1 MSEKSPSL
9 MIKTILGHLE
19 SGLEK
24 LESGQ
29 LSPED
34 MELLVE
40 DAKELY
46 ERMVIMRYKIYETNV
61 LGVSAPVVSASIR
74 QPEIET
80 PIDLFGAIDLGSE
93 PEFEVTFASEET
105 PEEVAQVIYP
115 LEDESSEEELDQEE
129 ELEDEAADEFFEGET
144 EDKTHEETSFEN
156 ETVAEEVNENS
167 FASVDE
173 LEEEDEQEEE
183 GSFLD
188 QDESSLSEELV
199 EATEFN
205 NSDILEEEEEEQNT
219 APAPFIEETP
229 IEVTQTNY
237 EPQFSAD
244 QPIWMAEME
253 ANIRDNRSVFPLETL
268 AGAFTLNEKLQF
280 INELFDG
287 SSDDF
292 SGAVKQLDQLANM
305 DAARNMLTELSQT
318 FNWDT
323 ESEIVEDF
331 LYKICR
337 RHAAGA

>member
-1 MSEKSPSL
+1 

-93 PEFEVTFASEET
+93 PEFEVTFANEDPIIEE
-105 PEEVAQVIYP
+105 EKVSYP
-115 LEDESSEEELDQEE
+115 LEEEVEEELGFKNEILEEVIETEKESNFETDSFDEGTEESVIASSFENESSEE
-129 ELEDEAADEFFEGET
+129 DEVE
-144 EDKTHEETSFEN
+144 
-156 ETVAEEVNENS
+156 
-167 FASVDE
+167 
-173 LEEEDEQEEE
+173 EEE

-188 QDESSLSEELV
+188 QDEPSLSEELV

-205 NSDILEEEEEEQNT
+205 NSDILEEEEEAQNVN
-219 APAPFIEETP
+219 PEPFIEETP
-229 IEVTQTNY
+229 IEVPQTNY

-253 ANIRDNRSVFPLETL
+253 ANIRDNRSIFPLETL

-292 SGAVKQLDQLANM
+292 SSSVKQLDQLANM
-305 DAARNMLTELSQT
+305 DAARNMLAELSQS

-331 LYKICR
+331 IYKICR

>member
-93 PEFEVTFASEET
+93 PEFEVTFANEDPIIDEEK
-105 PEEVAQVIYP
+105 VSYP
-115 LEDESSEEELDQEE
+115 LEEEVEEELGFKNEILEDVIETEKESNFENDSFDEGTEESVIASSFENESSEED
-129 ELEDEAADEFFEGET
+129 EDE
-144 EDKTHEETSFEN
+144 
-156 ETVAEEVNENS
+156 
-167 FASVDE
+167 
-173 LEEEDEQEEE
+173 EEE

-205 NSDILEEEEEEQNT
+205 NSDILEEDEEAQNVE
-219 APAPFIEETP
+219 PEPFIEETP
-229 IEVTQTNY
+229 IEIPQTNY

-253 ANIRDNRSVFPLETL
+253 ANIRDNRSIFPLETL

-292 SGAVKQLDQLANM
+292 SSSVKQLDQLANM
-305 DAARNMLTELSQT
+305 DAARNMLAELSQS

>member
-1 MSEKSPSL
+1 

-19 SGLEK
+19 SGIDK

-61 LGVSAPVVSASIR
+61 LGVTAPVVSASIR
-74 QPEIET
+74 KPEIET
-80 PIDLFGAIDLGSE
+80 PIDLFGTVDLSTE
-93 PEFEVTFASEET
+93 PEFEVTFANEDPVVEDQA
-105 PEEVAQVIYP
+105 VVYP
-115 LEDESSEEELDQEE
+115 LE
-129 ELEDEAADEFFEGET
+129 EDAL
-144 EDKTHEETSFEN
+144 
-156 ETVAEEVNENS
+156 EEV
-167 FASVDE
+167 
-173 LEEEDEQEEE
+173 LEEEDTEAESLEHEEYLEDELETEFFEEE
-183 GSFLD
+183 A
-188 QDESSLSEELV
+188 EEELIE
-199 EATEFN
+199 EATEEAPLVDSQSEDSFVAEQL
-205 NSDILEEEEEEQNT
+205 STEILEEVLTSEE
-219 APAPFIEETP
+219 AH
-229 IEVTQTNY
+229 Y
-237 EPQFSAD
+237 EPQFSAS

-292 SGAVKQLDQLANM
+292 SASVKQLDQLANM
-305 DAARNMLTELSQT
+305 DAARNMLSELSQT

-337 RHAAGA
+337 RHATGA

>member
-1 MSEKSPSL
+1 

-19 SGLEK
+19 SGVEK

-80 PIDLFGAIDLGSE
+80 PIDLFGAIDLSAE
-93 PEFEVTFASEET
+93 PEFEVTFANEE
-105 PEEVAQVIYP
+105 PEVEAQTVVYP
-115 LEDESSEEELDQEE
+115 LEEDLDAT
-129 ELEDEAADEFFEGET
+129 L
-144 EDKTHEETSFEN
+144 
-156 ETVAEEVNENS
+156 
-167 FASVDE
+167 
-173 LEEEDEQEEE
+173 
-183 GSFLD
+183 
-188 QDESSLSEELV
+188 EELV
-199 EATEFN
+199 ENEDVLVQED
-205 NSDILEEEEEEQNT
+205 SEVLEEDASEEIIEDAPKDVEEDTSEEIIEDAPEEIEEDASEDVEEEPIQEVVTEQT
-219 APAPFIEETP
+219 FEDDSESQAH
-229 IEVTQTNY
+229 Y
-237 EPQFSAD
+237 EPQFSAN

-292 SGAVKQLDQLANM
+292 SASVKQLDQLASM
-305 DAARNMLTELSQT
+305 DAARNMLAELSQT

>member
-93 PEFEVTFASEET
+93 PEFEVTFANEDPIIEE
-105 PEEVAQVIYP
+105 EKVSYP
-115 LEDESSEEELDQEE
+115 LELDDEEETEEEEVIENSFASVDEPEVEEEQEE
-129 ELEDEAADEFFEGET
+129 EET
-144 EDKTHEETSFEN
+144 T
-156 ETVAEEVNENS
+156 ENS

-173 LEEEDEQEEE
+173 LEEVDEQEEE
-183 GSFLD
+183 
-188 QDESSLSEELV
+188 
-199 EATEFN
+199 A
-205 NSDILEEEEEEQNT
+205 QNVN
-219 APAPFIEETP
+219 PEPFIEETP
-229 IEVTQTNY
+229 IEVPQTNY

-253 ANIRDNRSVFPLETL
+253 ANIRDNRSIFPLETL

-292 SGAVKQLDQLANM
+292 SSSVKQLDQLANM
-305 DAARNMLTELSQT
+305 DAARNMLAELSQS

-331 LYKICR
+331 IYKICR

>member
-29 LSPED
+29 FSPED

-93 PEFEVTFASEET
+93 PEFEVTFANEDPIIDEEK
-105 PEEVAQVIYP
+105 VSYP
-115 LEDESSEEELDQEE
+115 LEEEVEEELGFKNEILEEVIETEKESNFENDSFDEETEESVIASSFENESSEED
-129 ELEDEAADEFFEGET
+129 EDE
-144 EDKTHEETSFEN
+144 
-156 ETVAEEVNENS
+156 
-167 FASVDE
+167 
-173 LEEEDEQEEE
+173 EEE

-205 NSDILEEEEEEQNT
+205 NSDILEEDEEAQNVE
-219 APAPFIEETP
+219 PEPFIEETP
-229 IEVTQTNY
+229 IEVPQTNY

-253 ANIRDNRSVFPLETL
+253 ANIRDNRSIFPFETL

-292 SGAVKQLDQLANM
+292 SASVKQLDQLANM

>member
-1 MSEKSPSL
+1 

-93 PEFEVTFASEET
+93 PEFEVTFANEDPIIDEEK
-105 PEEVAQVIYP
+105 VSYP
-115 LEDESSEEELDQEE
+115 LEEEVEEELGFKDEILEDVIETEKESNFENDSFDEGTEESVIASSFENESSEED
-129 ELEDEAADEFFEGET
+129 EDE
-144 EDKTHEETSFEN
+144 
-156 ETVAEEVNENS
+156 
-167 FASVDE
+167 
-173 LEEEDEQEEE
+173 EEE

-205 NSDILEEEEEEQNT
+205 NSDILEEDEEAQNVE
-219 APAPFIEETP
+219 PESFIEETP
-229 IEVTQTNY
+229 IEVPQTNY

-253 ANIRDNRSVFPLETL
+253 ANIRDNRSIFPLETL

-292 SGAVKQLDQLANM
+292 SSSVKQLDQLANM
-305 DAARNMLTELSQT
+305 DAARNMLAELSQS

>member
-93 PEFEVTFASEET
+93 PEFEVTFANEDPIIEE
-105 PEEVAQVIYP
+105 EKVSYP
-115 LEDESSEEELDQEE
+115 LEEEVEEELGFKNEILEEVIETEKESNFENDSFDEETEESVIASSFENESSEED
-129 ELEDEAADEFFEGET
+129 EDE
-144 EDKTHEETSFEN
+144 
-156 ETVAEEVNENS
+156 
-167 FASVDE
+167 
-173 LEEEDEQEEE
+173 EEE

-205 NSDILEEEEEEQNT
+205 NSDILEEDEEAQNVE
-219 APAPFIEETP
+219 PEPFIEETP
-229 IEVTQTNY
+229 IEVPQTNY

-253 ANIRDNRSVFPLETL
+253 ANIRDNRSIFPLETL

-292 SGAVKQLDQLANM
+292 SSSVKQLDQLANM
-305 DAARNMLTELSQT
+305 DAARNMLAELSQS

>member
-93 PEFEVTFASEET
+93 PEFEVTFANEDPIIEE
-105 PEEVAQVIYP
+105 EKVSYP
-115 LEDESSEEELDQEE
+115 LELDDEEETEDEEVNDYSFATVE
-129 ELEDEAADEFFEGET
+129 ELEDE
-144 EDKTHEETSFEN
+144 
-156 ETVAEEVNENS
+156 
-167 FASVDE
+167 
-173 LEEEDEQEEE
+173 DEQEEEEE

-205 NSDILEEEEEEQNT
+205 NSDILEEDEEAQDVKPE
-219 APAPFIEETP
+219 PFIEETP
-229 IEVTQTNY
+229 IEVPKTSY

-253 ANIRDNRSVFPLETL
+253 ANIRDNRSIFPLETL

-292 SGAVKQLDQLANM
+292 SSSVKQLDQLANM
-305 DAARNMLTELSQT
+305 DAARNMLVELSQT

>member
-93 PEFEVTFASEET
+93 PEFEVTFANEDPIIDEEK
-105 PEEVAQVIYP
+105 VSYP
-115 LEDESSEEELDQEE
+115 LEEEVEEELGFKDEILEDVIETEKESNFENDSFDEGTEESVIASSFENESSEED
-129 ELEDEAADEFFEGET
+129 EDE
-144 EDKTHEETSFEN
+144 
-156 ETVAEEVNENS
+156 
-167 FASVDE
+167 
-173 LEEEDEQEEE
+173 EEE

-205 NSDILEEEEEEQNT
+205 NSDILEEDEEAQNVE
-219 APAPFIEETP
+219 PESFIEETP
-229 IEVTQTNY
+229 IEVPQTNY

-253 ANIRDNRSVFPLETL
+253 ANIRDNRSIFPLETL

-292 SGAVKQLDQLANM
+292 SSSVKQLDQLANM
-305 DAARNMLTELSQT
+305 DAARNMLAELSQS

>member
-1 MSEKSPSL
+1 

-93 PEFEVTFASEET
+93 PEFEVTFANEDPIIDEEK
-105 PEEVAQVIYP
+105 VSYP
-115 LEDESSEEELDQEE
+115 LEEEVEEELGFKNEILEEVIETEKESNFETDSFDEGTEESVIASSFENESSEEH
-129 ELEDEAADEFFEGET
+129 EDE
-144 EDKTHEETSFEN
+144 
-156 ETVAEEVNENS
+156 
-167 FASVDE
+167 
-173 LEEEDEQEEE
+173 EEE

-205 NSDILEEEEEEQNT
+205 NSDILEEDEEAQNVE
-219 APAPFIEETP
+219 PEPFIEETP
-229 IEVTQTNY
+229 IEVPQTNY

-253 ANIRDNRSVFPLETL
+253 ANIRDNRSIFPLETL

-292 SGAVKQLDQLANM
+292 SSSVKQLDQLANM
-305 DAARNMLTELSQT
+305 DAARNMLAELSQS